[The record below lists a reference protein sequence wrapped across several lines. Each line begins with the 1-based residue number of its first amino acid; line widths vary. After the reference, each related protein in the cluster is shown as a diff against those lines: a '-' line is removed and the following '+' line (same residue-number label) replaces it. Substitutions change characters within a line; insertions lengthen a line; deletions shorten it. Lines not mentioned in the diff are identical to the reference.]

1 MPDTAQLL
9 LFITAGLVLN
19 LTPGPDV
26 MYIVAA
32 RDARAGVACL
42 GIAAVPGA
50 WRQRRWACGALAT
63 NATAFDCSSGPVRST
78 WWGADAARCAA
89 PGCY

>member
-26 MYIVAA
+26 MYIVAHA
-32 RDARAGVACL
+32 VRGGARAGVAAAL
-42 GIAAVPGA
+42 GIAAGCLVHVAAAALGVSARELGGGDEAGKGGGGVERANPLAFA
-50 WRQRRWACGALAT
+50 W
-63 NATAFDCSSGPVRST
+63 
-78 WWGADAARCAA
+78 
-89 PGCY
+89 